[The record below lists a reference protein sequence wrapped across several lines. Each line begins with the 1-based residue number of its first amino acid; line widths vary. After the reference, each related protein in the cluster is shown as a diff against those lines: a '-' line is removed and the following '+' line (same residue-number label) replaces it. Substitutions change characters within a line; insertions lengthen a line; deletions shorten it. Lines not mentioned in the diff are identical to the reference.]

1 MKQIPNLYRDT
12 WGPLNPNSTANDVE
26 SPLKIAVYEL
36 NNPKVLTY
44 LVNHGLNVNS
54 LWAGVYRGFGGQRVE
69 IRGISCLTAAIAKN
83 DLTMIKKLV
92 QLGKFKYTV
101 EELKD

>member
-92 QLGKFKYTV
+92 QLGKYK
-101 EELKD
+101 